1 MLGLNTVKL
10 YKVKALI
17 PLSSKRLLPI
27 KPLCFWLGALF
38 FVSLSSLAAEKSY
51 FEGNSKLSKLAAN
64 EDNNNDALQQTLEL
78 NFSPESREKLRK
90 ALDDYA
96 RSIDQDHD
104 RIEERRRVMQESLE
118 ARFFD
123 ADNDGE
129 VDGPIGANGIPVDS
143 NGGETPGDTDNDGA
157 VDPYDVDDD
166 GDFNDPLEFLG
177 GNASAATS
185 ATFDIGIPT
194 SNVTYGPHRLRVIA
208 AFGTGPSFIVNGL
221 SYFFVIAAL
230 MNLNEKAF
238 FHLDR
243 PKSDGSIREGIAYA
257 KARPDIYV
265 VMLMVFFLA
274 TFGLN
279 FQIFNALMATQEF
292 GLGPASFGL
301 MGTFIAIGSL
311 SGAIGSARLE
321 RFRNTKFVIKGG
333 IAFSIS
339 IMVLSII
346 PSYSLYILWLPIC
359 GVTALTT
366 LVSAN
371 SIVQT
376 STDPAIRGRV
386 MGLYLLIFMGGTPFG
401 SPLIG
406 ATTDLVGIRPTIVI
420 CGGISLA
427 ASLYI
432 WFKYKNR
439 VTLPADISVAT
450 VLKTVDRDHK

>member
-1 MLGLNTVKL
+1 MGFQVKEDGNWRSFRHRNYRILFPANTVSNIGSWAQRIAQDWLVLELTNNNGTYLGLVTAVQFAPVLAFSLHGGKL
-10 YKVKALI
+10 ADRFNKRKVLI
-17 PLSSKRLLPI
+17 LTNIIGGSASLA
-27 KPLCFWLGALF
+27 LGALVMTDF
-38 FVSLSSLAAEKSY
+38 IALWHVFVLAGILGISTAIDAPVRQAFTTEVVGQTDLPNAVSL
-51 FEGNSKLSKLAAN
+51 NSAN
-64 EDNNNDALQQTLEL
+64 FNAGRL
-78 NFSPESREKLRK
+78 
-90 ALDDYA
+90 
-96 RSIDQDHD
+96 
-104 RIEERRRVMQESLE
+104 V
-118 ARFFD
+118 
-123 ADNDGE
+123 
-129 VDGPIGANGIPVDS
+129 GPAIS
-143 NGGETPGDTDNDGA
+143 GG
-157 VDPYDVDDD
+157 
-166 GDFNDPLEFLG
+166 L
-177 GNASAATS
+177 
-185 ATFDIGIPT
+185 
-194 SNVTYGPHRLRVIA
+194 IA

-221 SYFFVIAAL
+221 SYLFVIAAL
-230 MNLNEKAF
+230 ANLNEKAF

-292 GLGPASFGL
+292 GLGPANFGL

-321 RFRNTKFVIKGG
+321 RFRNTKFVIRGG
-333 IAFSIS
+333 VAFSAS
-339 IMVLSII
+339 IMVLSILPNYI
-346 PSYSLYILWLPIC
+346 SYVIWLPIC

-406 ATTDLVGIRPTIVI
+406 STTELIGIRPTIAV

-427 ASLYI
+427 ASLFI
-432 WFKYKNR
+432 WLKYKNR
-439 VTLPADISVAT
+439 VALPADISVAA
-450 VLKTVDRDHK
+450 VLKTVNRNQD

>member
-1 MLGLNTVKL
+1 MGFQVKEDGNWRSFRHRNYRILFPANTVSNIGSWAQRIAQDWLVLELTNNNGTYLGLVTAVQFAPVLFFSLHGGKL
-10 YKVKALI
+10 ADRFNKRKVLI
-17 PLSSKRLLPI
+17 LTNILGGSASLG
-27 KPLCFWLGALF
+27 LGALVITEHIQLWHVF
-38 FVSLSSLAAEKSY
+38 VLAAVLGISTAIDAPVRQSFTTEVVGQTDLPNAVSL
-51 FEGNSKLSKLAAN
+51 NSAN
-64 EDNNNDALQQTLEL
+64 FNAGRL
-78 NFSPESREKLRK
+78 
-90 ALDDYA
+90 
-96 RSIDQDHD
+96 I
-104 RIEERRRVMQESLE
+104 
-118 ARFFD
+118 
-123 ADNDGE
+123 
-129 VDGPIGANGIPVDS
+129 GPAVS
-143 NGGETPGDTDNDGA
+143 GG
-157 VDPYDVDDD
+157 
-166 GDFNDPLEFLG
+166 L
-177 GNASAATS
+177 
-185 ATFDIGIPT
+185 
-194 SNVTYGPHRLRVIA
+194 IA

-230 MNLNEKAF
+230 LNLNEKAF

-243 PKSDGSIREGIAYA
+243 PKSDGNIREGIAYA

-292 GLGPASFGL
+292 GLGPANFGL

-321 RFRNTKFVIKGG
+321 RFRNTKFVIRGG
-333 IAFSIS
+333 VAFSAS
-339 IMVLSII
+339 IMVLSILPNYI
-346 PSYSLYILWLPIC
+346 SYVIWLPIC

-406 ATTDLVGIRPTIVI
+406 TTTELIGIRPTIAL
-420 CGGISLA
+420 CGGISLF
-427 ASLYI
+427 ASLFI

-439 VTLPADISVAT
+439 VALPADTSVAA
-450 VLKTVDRDHK
+450 VLKDR

>member
-1 MLGLNTVKL
+1 MRLSVKEDGNWRSFRHRNYRILFPANTVSNIGSWAQRIAQDWLVLELTNNNGTYLGLVTAVQFAPVLAFSLHGGKL
-10 YKVKALI
+10 ADRFNKRKVLI
-17 PLSSKRLLPI
+17 LTNIIGGAASLA
-27 KPLCFWLGALF
+27 LGALVMTDLVALWHVF
-38 FVSLSSLAAEKSY
+38 VLAGILGISTAIDAPVRQAFTTEVVGQTDLPNAVSL
-51 FEGNSKLSKLAAN
+51 NSAN
-64 EDNNNDALQQTLEL
+64 FNAGRL
-78 NFSPESREKLRK
+78 
-90 ALDDYA
+90 
-96 RSIDQDHD
+96 
-104 RIEERRRVMQESLE
+104 V
-118 ARFFD
+118 
-123 ADNDGE
+123 
-129 VDGPIGANGIPVDS
+129 GPAIS
-143 NGGETPGDTDNDGA
+143 GG
-157 VDPYDVDDD
+157 
-166 GDFNDPLEFLG
+166 L
-177 GNASAATS
+177 
-185 ATFDIGIPT
+185 
-194 SNVTYGPHRLRVIA
+194 IA

-406 ATTDLVGIRPTIVI
+406 TTTELIGIRPTIVL
-420 CGGISLA
+420 CGGISLT
-427 ASLYI
+427 ASLII
-432 WFKYKNR
+432 WFRYKNR
-439 VTLPADISVAT
+439 VQLPADISVAS
-450 VLKTVDRDHK
+450 VLKTVNSNNN

>member
-1 MLGLNTVKL
+1 MGFSVKEDGNWRSFRHRNYRILFPANTVSNIGSWAQRIAQDWLVLELTNNNGTYLGLVTAVQFAPVLLFSLHGGKL
-10 YKVKALI
+10 ADRFNKRKVLILTNIAGGAASLTLGTLVMTHHIALWHVFALAAVLGI
-17 PLSSKRLLPI
+17 STAIDAPVRQSFTTEVVGQADLPN
-27 KPLCFWLGALF
+27 A
-38 FVSLSSLAAEKSY
+38 VSL
-51 FEGNSKLSKLAAN
+51 NSANFNAGRLVGPALS
-64 EDNNNDALQQTLEL
+64 
-78 NFSPESREKLRK
+78 
-90 ALDDYA
+90 
-96 RSIDQDHD
+96 
-104 RIEERRRVMQESLE
+104 
-118 ARFFD
+118 
-123 ADNDGE
+123 
-129 VDGPIGANGIPVDS
+129 
-143 NGGETPGDTDNDGA
+143 GG
-157 VDPYDVDDD
+157 
-166 GDFNDPLEFLG
+166 L
-177 GNASAATS
+177 
-185 ATFDIGIPT
+185 
-194 SNVTYGPHRLRVIA
+194 IA

-230 MNLNEKAF
+230 LNLNEKAF

-243 PKSDGSIREGIAYA
+243 PKSDGNIREGIAYA

-292 GLGPASFGL
+292 GLGPANFGL

-321 RFRNTKFVIKGG
+321 RFRNTKFVILGG
-333 IAFSIS
+333 IAFSAS
-339 IMVLSII
+339 IMMLSIL
-346 PSYSLYILWLPIC
+346 PNYITYVIWLPIC

-406 ATTDLVGIRPTIVI
+406 ATTDLIGIRPTIAV
-420 CGGISLA
+420 CGGVSLF

-439 VTLPADISVAT
+439 VALPADISVAA
-450 VLKTVDRDHK
+450 VLKAR

>member
-1 MLGLNTVKL
+1 MGFAVKEDGNWRSFRHRNYRILFPANAVSNIGSWAQRIAQDWLVLELTNNNGTYLGLVTAVQFAPVLFFSLHGGKL
-10 YKVKALI
+10 ADRFNKRKVLI
-17 PLSSKRLLPI
+17 MTNIAGGAASLG
-27 KPLCFWLGALF
+27 LGALVITEQIQLWHVF
-38 FVSLSSLAAEKSY
+38 VLAAILGISTAIDAPVRQSFTTEVVGQTDLPNAVSL
-51 FEGNSKLSKLAAN
+51 NSAN
-64 EDNNNDALQQTLEL
+64 FNAGRL
-78 NFSPESREKLRK
+78 
-90 ALDDYA
+90 
-96 RSIDQDHD
+96 I
-104 RIEERRRVMQESLE
+104 
-118 ARFFD
+118 
-123 ADNDGE
+123 
-129 VDGPIGANGIPVDS
+129 GPAIS
-143 NGGETPGDTDNDGA
+143 GG
-157 VDPYDVDDD
+157 
-166 GDFNDPLEFLG
+166 L
-177 GNASAATS
+177 
-185 ATFDIGIPT
+185 
-194 SNVTYGPHRLRVIA
+194 IA

-221 SYFFVIAAL
+221 SYFFVIGAL
-230 MNLNEKAF
+230 LNLNEKAF
-238 FHLDR
+238 FHQDR
-243 PKSDGSIREGIAYA
+243 AKSDGNIREGLAYA

-292 GLGPASFGL
+292 DLGPASFGL

-311 SGAIGSARLE
+311 TGAIGSARLE
-321 RFRNTKFVIKGG
+321 RFRNTKFVIRGG
-333 IAFSIS
+333 IVFSTS
-339 IMVLSII
+339 IIVLSILPNYI
-346 PSYSLYILWLPIC
+346 SYVVWLPIC

-406 ATTDLVGIRPTIVI
+406 SATELIGIRETIGA

-439 VTLPADISVAT
+439 VALPADISVAA
-450 VLKTVDRDHK
+450 VLKDR

>member
-1 MLGLNTVKL
+1 MGFSVKEDGNWRSFRHRNYRILFPANTVSNIGSWAQRIAQDWLVLELTNNNGTYLGLVTAVQFAPVLLFSLHGGKL
-10 YKVKALI
+10 ADRFNKRKVLI
-17 PLSSKRLLPI
+17 LTNIAGGAASLG
-27 KPLCFWLGALF
+27 LGALVITEHIQLWHVF
-38 FVSLSSLAAEKSY
+38 ALAAVLGISTAIDAPVRQSFTTEVVGQADLPNAVSL
-51 FEGNSKLSKLAAN
+51 NSANFNAGRLVGPALS
-64 EDNNNDALQQTLEL
+64 
-78 NFSPESREKLRK
+78 
-90 ALDDYA
+90 
-96 RSIDQDHD
+96 
-104 RIEERRRVMQESLE
+104 
-118 ARFFD
+118 
-123 ADNDGE
+123 
-129 VDGPIGANGIPVDS
+129 
-143 NGGETPGDTDNDGA
+143 GG
-157 VDPYDVDDD
+157 
-166 GDFNDPLEFLG
+166 L
-177 GNASAATS
+177 
-185 ATFDIGIPT
+185 
-194 SNVTYGPHRLRVIA
+194 IA

-230 MNLNEKAF
+230 LNLNEKAF

-243 PKSDGSIREGIAYA
+243 PKSDGNIREGIAYA

-292 GLGPASFGL
+292 GLGPANFGL

-321 RFRNTKFVIKGG
+321 RFRNTKFVIRGG
-333 IAFSIS
+333 IAFSAS
-339 IMVLSII
+339 IMVLSIL
-346 PSYSLYILWLPIC
+346 PNYITYVIWLPIC

-406 ATTDLVGIRPTIVI
+406 ATTDLIGIRPTIAV
-420 CGGISLA
+420 CGGISLF

-432 WFKYKNR
+432 WTRYKNR
-439 VTLPADISVAT
+439 VALPADISVAA
-450 VLKTVDRDHK
+450 VLKDR

>member
-1 MLGLNTVKL
+1 LVLELTNNNGTYLGLVTAVQFAPVLAFSLHGGKL
-10 YKVKALI
+10 ADRFNKRKVLI
-17 PLSSKRLLPI
+17 LTNIIGGSASLA
-27 KPLCFWLGALF
+27 LGALVMTDLIALWHVF
-38 FVSLSSLAAEKSY
+38 VLAGILGISTAIDAPVRQAFTTEVVGQTDLPNAVSL
-51 FEGNSKLSKLAAN
+51 NSAN
-64 EDNNNDALQQTLEL
+64 FNAGRL
-78 NFSPESREKLRK
+78 
-90 ALDDYA
+90 
-96 RSIDQDHD
+96 
-104 RIEERRRVMQESLE
+104 V
-118 ARFFD
+118 
-123 ADNDGE
+123 
-129 VDGPIGANGIPVDS
+129 GPAIS
-143 NGGETPGDTDNDGA
+143 GG
-157 VDPYDVDDD
+157 
-166 GDFNDPLEFLG
+166 L
-177 GNASAATS
+177 
-185 ATFDIGIPT
+185 
-194 SNVTYGPHRLRVIA
+194 IA

-221 SYFFVIAAL
+221 SYLFVIAAL
-230 MNLNEKAF
+230 ANLNEKAF

-292 GLGPASFGL
+292 GLGPANFGL

-321 RFRNTKFVIKGG
+321 RFRNTKFVIRGG
-333 IAFSIS
+333 VAFSAS
-339 IMVLSII
+339 IMVLSILPNYI
-346 PSYSLYILWLPIC
+346 SYVIWLPIC

-406 ATTDLVGIRPTIVI
+406 STTELIGIRPTIAV

-427 ASLYI
+427 ASLFI
-432 WFKYKNR
+432 WLKYKNR
-439 VTLPADISVAT
+439 IALPADISVAA
-450 VLKTVDRDHK
+450 VLKTVNRNQD